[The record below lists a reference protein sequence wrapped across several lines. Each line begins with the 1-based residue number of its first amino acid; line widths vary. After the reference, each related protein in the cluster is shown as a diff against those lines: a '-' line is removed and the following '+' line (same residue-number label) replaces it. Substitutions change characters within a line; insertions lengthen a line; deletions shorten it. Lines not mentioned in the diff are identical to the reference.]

1 LAYGKSIELFLV
13 NGTADS
19 LIIADLSNW
28 NGKAIKIPRIEVSSC
43 DREDITQ
50 AGVYFLFCKED
61 DGSDSVYIGE
71 AKNVKERL
79 VQHLRDYQ
87 SEKETYYWS
96 TAVVFIGRDLNKALT
111 RYLENRFVEIARA
124 SKRYLVLTK
133 NTYRN
138 TIMKESQ
145 VAVMEEFVDNVKILI
160 NALGYKVL
168 EPFAQMDSSTTLVDD
183 ELLYITSGSV
193 NATGKVT
200 AEGFVVFAGT
210 TVNEK
215 TSAKSLRAGM
225 QKLRQKLFNSDKINN
240 LITSED
246 ILFSSSSAAAD
257 FVLGYSVSGPRT
269 WKSKDGRTLKEIE
282 SKQTTELKEN
292 IFLIQR
298 TALTGRI
305 FRLYFQM
312 YQTVRL
318 QYLFTAVALPLR

>member
-1 LAYGKSIELFLV
+1 MEYGKSIELFLV

-19 LIIADLSNW
+19 LIIAELSNW

-43 DREDITQ
+43 NRDDITQ

-71 AKNVKERL
+71 AENIKDRL

-87 SEKETYYWS
+87 SEKEKYYWS
-96 TAVVFIGRDLNKALT
+96 TAVVFIGRDLNKALI

-138 TIMKESQ
+138 TVMKESQ
-145 VAVMEEFVDNVKILI
+145 KAVMEEFVDNVKILI

-168 EPFAQMDSSTTLVDD
+168 EPFAQVDPSNDKVDD
-183 ELLYITSGSV
+183 KLLYITSGSV

-200 AEGFVVFAGT
+200 AEGFVVFAGAT
-210 TVNEK
+210 LNEK
-215 TSAKSLRAGM
+215 MSVRSLSAGM
-225 QKLRQKLFNSDKINN
+225 QKQRQKLFDSSKVNN
-240 LITSED
+240 LVTTED

-257 FVLGYSVSGPRT
+257 FILGYSVSGPRT
-269 WKSKDGRTLKEIE
+269 WKTKDGRTLKELE
-282 SKQTTELKEN
+282 DKQ
-292 IFLIQR
+292 
-298 TALTGRI
+298 
-305 FRLYFQM
+305 
-312 YQTVRL
+312 VD
-318 QYLFTAVALPLR
+318 

>member
-1 LAYGKSIELFLV
+1 MAYGKSIELFLV

-19 LIIADLSNW
+19 LIIAELSNW

-43 DREDITQ
+43 DRDDITQ

-71 AKNVKERL
+71 AENVKDRL

-87 SEKETYYWS
+87 SEKEKYYWS
-96 TAVVFIGRDLNKALT
+96 TAVVFIGRDLNKALI

-138 TIMKESQ
+138 TVMKESQ

-168 EPFAQMDSSTTLVDD
+168 EPFAQVDSSTATVDD
-183 ELLYITSGSV
+183 ELIFITSGSV

-200 AEGFVVFAGT
+200 AEGFVVFAGA

-215 TSAKSLRAGM
+215 MSVKSLSAGM
-225 QKLRQKLFNSDKINN
+225 QKQRQKLFDSPKVND
-240 LITSED
+240 LVTTED

-257 FVLGYSVSGPRT
+257 FILGYSVSGPRT
-269 WKSKDGRTLKEIE
+269 WKTKDGKSLKEIE
-282 SKQTTELKEN
+282 SNQT
-292 IFLIQR
+292 
-298 TALTGRI
+298 
-305 FRLYFQM
+305 
-312 YQTVRL
+312 
-318 QYLFTAVALPLR
+318 